1 MKRYFFYIA
10 AVAAILT
17 AACSEDPPEK
27 EEPVI
32 SEEPLIPEEPVV
44 PVTGITHN
52 IPATLE
58 LLVGATLTLTAA
70 VEPAEATDKIVTWNT
85 SDDRVATVNSAGELT
100 AVASGTVTITATT
113 DDGEF
118 TATCT
123 VTVTE
128 EITPETGIITMTTQ
142 ASEVSFWIHIEL
154 GTDNLVID
162 WGDGEKSNL
171 GNALWHDPYYYYH
184 LDEYMFFH
192 SYSGASEHR
201 ITIAGDNMV
210 SLNCNWNQLIEL
222 DVSRNT
228 ALKELYCYNNLLT
241 TLDANTTLT
250 DLTCSNNQLTSLDVN
265 KCTMLIYLNCGNN
278 QLTALDV
285 SNNTQLT
292 HLYCPNNQ
300 LTALALNYMFRTL
313 RVSPNSQLK
322 YNPYPNPWFWLNI
335 DANPGTSDCDVS
347 IAREKGWWVYPH
359 IYLIE

>member
-1 MKRYFFYIA
+1 
-10 AVAAILT
+10 
-17 AACSEDPPEK
+17 
-27 EEPVI
+27 
-32 SEEPLIPEEPVV
+32 
-44 PVTGITHN
+44 
-52 IPATLE
+52 
-58 LLVGATLTLTAA
+58 
-70 VEPAEATDKIVTWNT
+70 
-85 SDDRVATVNSAGELT
+85 
-100 AVASGTVTITATT
+100 
-113 DDGEF
+113 
-118 TATCT
+118 
-123 VTVTE
+123 
-128 EITPETGIITMTTQ
+128 MTTQ
-142 ASEVSFWIHIEL
+142 ASEVSFVIGISLE
-154 GTDNLVID
+154 TDLYID
-162 WGDGEKSNL
+162 WGDGTENTISDAFYNYPCDVGLSL
-171 GNALWHDPYYYYH
+171 G
-184 LDEYMFFH
+184 FSH
-192 SYSGASEHR
+192 SYLGASEHN
-201 ITIAGDNMV
+201 ITITGNILRLDCWQNQLIELDVNRNTELRELRCYYNQLTTLDLSKNTALKY
-210 SLNCNWNQLIEL
+210 LNCNWNQLIEL